1 MPPQIRVAN
10 GLPVQHTSVSL
21 DAVLFGDGK
30 LVGPDQGGMFDRL
43 TTQIKQEQ
51 QVAAILLNAVDRE
64 AAWAAIQSIASSQP
78 ELLQSVQ
85 RLAPP
90 PRTIPFGPEWR
101 RIFAEQLL
109 RVLQAQGDGA
119 AVKLA
124 ESIRSFPS
132 IVRSE

>member
-119 AVKLA
+119 
-124 ESIRSFPS
+124 R
-132 IVRSE
+132 R